1 MMNLRKLLFDNW
13 SIKLLSLG
21 LSLSLW
27 FYVTSK
33 GKTEITLTVPLE
45 LRNIPQNM
53 AVVGDVAG
61 SLEVRVQGQERALR
75 DVSSGKKVVGVLDL
89 SLAKV
94 GENTV
99 RLSPDDIRRPSG
111 VAVAY
116 LAPSEVKV
124 KLEPLVRRTLRLS
137 PVLRGTPAA
146 GFRVEKI
153 STSPSRITVEGPASI
168 MNKLDNLQTLPIDI
182 QGARADVTVE
192 PKIDYKGMQVKIIEK
207 NISVRI
213 SLERKPS

>member
-99 RLSPDDIRRPSG
+99 RLSPDDIKRPSG
-111 VAVAY
+111 VAVGY
-116 LAPSEVKV
+116 LSPSEVRV
-124 KLEPLVRRTLRLS
+124 KLEPLVRRTLRLT
-137 PVLRGTPAA
+137 PVLHGAPAA

-192 PKIDYKGMQVKIIEK
+192 PKIDYQGMQVKIIEK
-207 NISVRI
+207 KISVRI
-213 SLERKPS
+213 SLERKS

>member
-1 MMNLRKLLFDNW
+1 MNLRKLLFDNW
-13 SIKLLSLG
+13 GIKLLSLG
-21 LSLSLW
+21 LSLTLW

-75 DVSSGKKVVGVLDL
+75 DVASGKKVVGVLDL
-89 SLAKV
+89 SMAKV

-116 LAPSEVKV
+116 LSPSEVKV
-124 KLEPLVRRTLRLS
+124 KLEPLVRKTLRLR

-146 GFRVEKI
+146 GYRVGKI
-153 STSPSRITVEGPASI
+153 STSPSRITVEGPAS
-168 MNKLDNLQTLPIDI
+168 MMSRLDNLQTLPIDI

-192 PKIDYKGMQVKIIEK
+192 PKIDYEGMQVKIIEK
-207 NISVRI
+207 KISVRI
-213 SLERKPS
+213 SLERKST